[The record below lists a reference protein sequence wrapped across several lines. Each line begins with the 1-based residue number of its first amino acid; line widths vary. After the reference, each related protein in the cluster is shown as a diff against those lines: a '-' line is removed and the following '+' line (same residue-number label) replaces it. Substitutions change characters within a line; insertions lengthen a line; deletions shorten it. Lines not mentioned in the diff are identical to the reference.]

1 MAATYNAFGVIG
13 LKLMK
18 FASSATVVVLL
29 VIAME
34 ETEAPALMQGAIIL
48 LCALPLATHFQFRPQ
63 QFTFVM
69 VSCLLAILARYI
81 YRGRAPM
88 WLVLPMFAVWA
99 NLHGGWII
107 GLGILGVFSAAVLAE
122 DLAHCR
128 GVSRGAAV

>member
-69 VSCLLAILARYI
+69 LSGLLAILARYI

-88 WLVLPMFAVWA
+88 WLVLPMFAVWS
-99 NLHGGWII
+99 NLPGGWII
-107 GLGILGVFSAAVLAE
+107 GLGILRLFRASVLSE
-122 DLAHCR
+122 CLAYRSGTSC
-128 GVSRGAAV
+128 V